1 MLIVWFWPHVNWKL
15 SVCSH
20 VLWRLHY
27 LPASL
32 AACKLKALWLSEN
45 QSQPLVTFQTDVDP
59 VTTERVLRCFLLPQ
73 PRCISTKNNC
83 MKLFF
88 SLLHGFHAF
97 WKVLEL
103 FFRIFKDLEHTHTRL
118 MALCPGLPGWSG
130 TRKEKPIWILL
141 SQETVSG
148 SGISWSIC
156 KSAPRSRQIT
166 IPAPH
171 HSVFTGQLPFLP
183 PNQEHQS
190 TEGLESPEKWVW
202 SWKVLEI
209 KA

>member
-1 MLIVWFWPHVNWKL
+1 MLIVWFWPHVNWKLSVCLHVLWRLHYLPASLAACNWKL

-88 SLLHGFHAF
+88 SLLHGFHA
-97 WKVLEL
+97 
-103 FFRIFKDLEHTHTRL
+103 
-118 MALCPGLPGWSG
+118 
-130 TRKEKPIWILL
+130 
-141 SQETVSG
+141 
-148 SGISWSIC
+148 
-156 KSAPRSRQIT
+156 
-166 IPAPH
+166 
-171 HSVFTGQLPFLP
+171 
-183 PNQEHQS
+183 
-190 TEGLESPEKWVW
+190 
-202 SWKVLEI
+202 SWKVLEHFSEFLRTWNTHTPVYWPFVRDYLGDPVPER
-209 KA
+209 KNQSGFYCHKRQWVAVASAGPHASLHLAPDR